1 MNTKEPGTW
10 LDEIVRRVSNEIQL
24 RRYSPRTEEA
34 YVSWIRRYIV
44 FCGSHPKQNGAQ
56 AVRRFLLSL
65 GEKRAVSVSTQTQAL
80 SALLFLYYDV
90 LGFPIGSLHGLVRPK
105 RPKRTPTFLTRPE
118 IQLLLAHLEGVPRL
132 VCALLYGSGVRL
144 MEGLSLRVKDLD
156 FARETIA
163 VRGGKGQK
171 DRETVLPSSIAEAL
185 KTHLKWRQSLHQSDL
200 ERGLGRSPSYAS
212 GGARAASGST
222 DWGWQ
227 WVFPA
232 SGHYT
237 DRRTGVQHRH
247 HIHETVIQR
256 AFRAAIVLAGITKS
270 ATPHTLR
277 HSFATHLLEDGYTI
291 IRVQKLLGHSD
302 VSTTMIY
309 THLVKDTHN
318 RVASPLDR
326 ILSPPKQD

>member
-1 MNTKEPGTW
+1 MDTGHQSKW
-10 LDEIVRRVSNEIQL
+10 LTELLVRLKNEMVL

-34 YVSWIRRYIV
+34 YASWITRYAH
-44 FCGSHPKQNGAQ
+44 FCGSHPKLHGAQ
-56 AVRRFLLSL
+56 TVRRFLLSL
-65 GEKRAVSVSTQTQAL
+65 NATKLVSAATQAQAL
-80 SALLFLYYDV
+80 SAILFLYYDI
-90 LGFPIGSLHGLVRPK
+90 LGYPVGSLHGLIRPK

-118 IQLLLAHLEGVPRL
+118 IQLLLAHLEGAPRL

-144 MEGLSLRVKDLD
+144 LEGLTLRVKDLD
-156 FARETIA
+156 FEREIIT
-163 VRGGKGQK
+163 VRAGKGRK
-171 DRETVLPSSIAEAL
+171 DRETVLPSSLAEGL
-185 KTHLKWRQSLHQSDL
+185 KAHLARRQAVHRADL
-200 ERGLGRSPSYAS
+200 ELGLGRSPVDAN
-212 GGARAASGST
+212 GGARAMADST
-222 DWGWQ
+222 EWAWQ

-237 DRRTGVQHRH
+237 DRRTGVRYRH

-256 AFRAAIVLAGITKS
+256 AFRDAIVKAGISKA

-291 IRVQKLLGHSD
+291 IRVQELLGHSD

-309 THLVKDTHN
+309 THLVKDAHN

-326 ILSPPKQD
+326 VLSRPTQE